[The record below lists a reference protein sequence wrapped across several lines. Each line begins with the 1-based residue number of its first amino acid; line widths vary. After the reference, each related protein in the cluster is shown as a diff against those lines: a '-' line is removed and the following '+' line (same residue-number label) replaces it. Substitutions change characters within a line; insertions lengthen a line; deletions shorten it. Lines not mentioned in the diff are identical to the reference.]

1 MLVHIKEKKN
11 KEFCFDFEDTATII
25 GDDSGE
31 TIVRYLG
38 GLMTGSVLSSQQ
50 MRRKLYS
57 GGEGAFEK
65 GAENDQHLPVALDK
79 VYTDQEKKTPE
90 PIKVLGNLFSNL
102 LYYQSLQVY
111 TLYRTD
117 CVVLGYLRYIFA
129 AASTGKQM
137 QQSLPR

>member
-1 MLVHIKEKKN
+1 
-11 KEFCFDFEDTATII
+11 
-25 GDDSGE
+25 
-31 TIVRYLG
+31 
-38 GLMTGSVLSSQQ
+38 MTGSVLSSQQ

-79 VYTDQEKKTPE
+79 VYTDQEEKTPGT
-90 PIKVLGNLFSNL
+90 IKVLGNLFFSTL

-137 QQSLPR
+137 HQSLPR

>member
-1 MLVHIKEKKN
+1 
-11 KEFCFDFEDTATII
+11 
-25 GDDSGE
+25 
-31 TIVRYLG
+31 
-38 GLMTGSVLSSQQ
+38 MTGSVLSSQQ

-79 VYTDQEKKTPE
+79 VYTDQEEKTPGI
-90 PIKVLGNLFSNL
+90 IKDWATFLIENELSFFSNL

-137 QQSLPR
+137 HQSLPR

>member
-1 MLVHIKEKKN
+1 
-11 KEFCFDFEDTATII
+11 
-25 GDDSGE
+25 
-31 TIVRYLG
+31 
-38 GLMTGSVLSSQQ
+38 MTGSVLSSQQ

-137 QQSLPR
+137 HQSLPR